1 VIDVSLQVDVK
12 AHGGRLMLF
21 QTTACE
27 RIHWVELDTAVDLDP
42 NNYLGTYNVEDIQLI
57 CCQPDASTMW
67 MIPPIVRKRY
77 VQTLDLDEDELD
89 LIITWIFIRA
99 RPKGKETVKYE
110 STVDSINAYSL
121 KRVLDGVADSF
132 RIMDGYPRYF
142 RVTGSGEVRRL
153 DYVVND
159 DIVYFLLLLK
169 LKQVVD

>member
-27 RIHWVELDTAVDLDP
+27 RIHWVELDTDVDLDP